1 MLALGQEGDDAA
13 SEVAYCR
20 GFLHGADR
28 VVTGLQH
35 RLTADDQAKIRGWMK
50 AMSKWRLARSQDRMM
65 IPEFPQ
71 LEPLPRSG
79 RVSASAPIELP

>member
-13 SEVAYCR
+13 SEAAYCR

-71 LEPLPRSG
+71 LEPLQ
-79 RVSASAPIELP
+79 LTC